1 MAKYSKDLLIIS
13 NRHISD
19 EYFVIKLQAGQE
31 VESILPG
38 QFVQVRVDN
47 ANSTFLRR
55 PISVYDI
62 DIKDHTIDLLIKV
75 VGEGTELLSKQKSGE
90 RLGIIYPL
98 GNSFSLPRKGQ
109 RVLLVGGGVGV
120 APLFMAGK
128 WLNNNGI
135 DIEFLLGYRSAG
147 QLIDTDSF
155 SSLGKLSITTEDGS
169 YGEKGLVINHSRLKK
184 ENFDRIYCCGPDP
197 MMKAVARLASG
208 WKIHC
213 EVSLE
218 NLMACGIGVCL
229 CCIEPTVNGNLCA
242 CTDGPVFNIKDLKW
256 QI

>member
-13 NRHISD
+13 NRRISD
-19 EYFVIKLQAGQE
+19 EYFVLKLQGGKE
-31 VESILPG
+31 LESILPG
-38 QFVQVRVDN
+38 QFVQLRVDN
-47 ANSTFLRR
+47 ASSTFLRR

-62 DIKDHTIDLLIKV
+62 DIKDCTIDLLIKV
-75 VGEGTELLSKQKSGE
+75 VGEGTAILSKLKSGE
-90 RLGIIYPL
+90 RLGVIYPL
-98 GNSFSLPRKGQ
+98 GNSFSLPESAQ

-128 WLNNNGI
+128 WLKNKGM
-135 DIEFLLGYRSAG
+135 DIEFLLGYRSAE
-147 QLIDTDSF
+147 QLIDIDSF
-155 SSLGKLSITTEDGS
+155 SSLGKLNITTEDGS
-169 YGEKGLVINHSRLKK
+169 YGEKGLVVNHSRLKK

-197 MMKAVARLASG
+197 MMKAVAGIASK
-208 WKIHC
+208 WNIHC